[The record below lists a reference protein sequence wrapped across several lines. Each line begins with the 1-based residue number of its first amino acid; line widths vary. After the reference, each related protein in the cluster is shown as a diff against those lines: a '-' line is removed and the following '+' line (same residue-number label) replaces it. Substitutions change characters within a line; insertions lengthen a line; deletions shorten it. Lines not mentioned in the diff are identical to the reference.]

1 MTDKFMKKDIYF
13 MYSTYKERTYF
24 FTKDPEIYR
33 NQNAYIEYK
42 ITNLKCYKIIYNLL
56 KNCRYIEL
64 YSSDLPTNPNI
75 ILATEIIKNE
85 LNIKNE

>member
-13 MYSTYKERTYF
+13 MYSIYQERHYF
-24 FTKDPEIYR
+24 FTIDPEIYKDR
-33 NQNAYIEYK
+33 NTCIEYN
-42 ITNLKCYKIIYNLL
+42 IANLKCYKIIYNLL
-56 KNCRYIEL
+56 KNCTYFEL
-64 YSSDLPTNPNI
+64 YSSELPTSPNI

>member
-1 MTDKFMKKDIYF
+1 MKKDIYF
-13 MYSTYKERTYF
+13 MYSTHQERSYF
-24 FTKDPEIYR
+24 FTIDPKIYR
-33 NQNAYIEYK
+33 NQKAYKEYK

-64 YSSDLPTNPNI
+64 YSRYLPINPNI